1 MARPI
6 AIIDI
11 GTNTLILLIARPRA
25 DSGFDIVLDE
35 ARLTRLGE
43 GIHHSWAFGD
53 AAMKRTFAVLHDFK
67 TRIASHDC
75 REIHAIGTAACR
87 NAKNAMEFLD
97 RVRNELGIDVR
108 IISGEEEARLIALA
122 GRIDFVDLPGTKVI
136 MDIGGG
142 STEFIVDGGESTEFI
157 TDNGKTPSAISL
169 PIGSVWLTERFLK
182 SDPPAED
189 EIAALKNFLKNAY
202 GKNLAVPA
210 GPVRLIACAGT
221 ATTLGAL
228 HLGLTE
234 YDAVRVHK
242 SILPLDTLG
251 KIAARLA
258 SHPLAQRQTLPCL
271 EPLRA
276 DVIVAGAHILLLAMK
291 HYGVKEVHISDRGLR
306 YGILYDRF
314 KQKSR

>member
-11 GTNTLILLIARPRA
+11 GTNTLILLIARVRA
-25 DSGFDIVLDE
+25 DGKFDVVLDD
-35 ARLTRLGE
+35 ARLTRLGD
-43 GIHHSWAFGD
+43 GIHHSQAFGD
-53 AAMKRTFAVLHDFK
+53 AAMKRTFAILHDFK

-75 REIHAIGTAACR
+75 RKIHAIGTAACR
-87 NAKNAMEFLD
+87 NARNAPEFLE
-97 RVRNELGIDVR
+97 RVSRELGIEVK

-122 GRIDFVDLPGTKVI
+122 GRTDFVDLPGTKVI

-142 STEFIVDGGESTEFI
+142 STEFIVDGGA
-157 TDNGKTPSAISL
+157 AISL
-169 PIGSVWLTERFLK
+169 PIGSVQLTEQFLK

-221 ATTLGAL
+221 ATTLAAV
-228 HLGLTE
+228 HLGLAK
-234 YDAVRVHK
+234 YHPDQVHK
-242 SILPLDTLG
+242 SLLSLASLR
-251 KIAARLA
+251 KIIARLA
-258 SHPLAQRQTLPCL
+258 ALPLTQRQNLPCL

-276 DVIVAGAHILLLAMK
+276 DVIVAGGQILLTAME
-291 HYGVKEVHISDRGLR
+291 HYGVQETRISDRGLR
-306 YGILYDRF
+306 YGVLYEITEKF
-314 KQKSR
+314 L